1 MVSTV
6 PSSREIEMT
15 LWWPTADSRGRY
27 GQTGSGKSHTMVS
40 TDRHAHDEKCLF
52 TLQTGTDSELGIIP
66 CAVDGVFDSINAVSA
81 VPVRGRSS
89 RIGTRPGISAT
100 CILYRNL

>member
-1 MVSTV
+1 M
-6 PSSREIEMT
+6 
-15 LWWPTADSRGRY
+15 GRY

-40 TDRHAHDEKCLF
+40 TERHAHHEKCLP

-81 VPVRGRSS
+81 
-89 RIGTRPGISAT
+89 SAED
-100 CILYRNL
+100 IR